1 MRKKKSVEREKCK
14 EAKQLQSGERACA
27 SHAVN
32 AGLIFSVNCSKSERK
47 TSGILIEKLKIKMAF
62 FPPSPR

>member
-47 TSGILIEKLKIKMAF
+47 TSGILIEK
-62 FPPSPR
+62 